1 MTSHVAAVLR
11 LGVGERGVTE
21 IIALAEHVASL
32 CAGAAALR
40 VEPDAFE
47 QEAREPERTWEAP
60 LGEIAEWAQAHLGL
74 ARPPVFWQALAAQP
88 GFLQVTWAKDR
99 LVFGQGRL
107 DEMSKLQVAF
117 AVAALK
123 QSEYWVRYFE
133 RLLER
138 HAGLSRAALVELAA
152 CVMHYVSF
160 NTVAH
165 AMGLGARHEEMTAA
179 QFQEVR
185 SGT

>member
-1 MTSHVAAVLR
+1 MAAVLR

-21 IIALAEHVASL
+21 IMALAEHVASL

-40 VEPDAFE
+40 VEPDVFTDGPQQA
-47 QEAREPERTWEAP
+47 RTWEPP
-60 LGEIAEWAQAHLGL
+60 LDEIAEWAQAHLGL
-74 ARPPVFWQALAAQP
+74 AGPPAFWQALAAQP

-99 LVFGQGRL
+99 LVFGEGRL
-107 DEMSKLQVAF
+107 DATSKVHVAF
-117 AVAALK
+117 AVAALE
-123 QSEYWVRYFE
+123 QSPYWVAYFE
-133 RLLER
+133 RVLQQR
-138 HAGLSRAALVELAA
+138 AGLSQATLVELAA

-179 QFQEVR
+179 EFQEAS